1 MFGFIAKRIASGV
14 ILLGVISTLAYF
26 LVYSSS
32 SNIALNILGPDAP
45 QDSILAKQKELGLD
59 QSLFNRYLDW
69 SQNAIKGNFGNSWF
83 SSESVVGAILHRLP
97 VTLTL
102 VAFAM
107 LIAASL
113 ATLLGIAAA
122 TKGGW
127 VDKFVQ
133 ILAIAGFAIPG
144 FLLAVFL
151 VTGLAIKIH
160 LLPATGWVPFAES
173 PTNWAKSLI
182 LPVTSLVVATVASAA
197 QQIRSAIK
205 QVLEKD
211 FVKTLTSRGI
221 SRNEIIFKHILRSA
235 APAGLTVLSLQFVGM
250 LGGSV
255 IVEKIFALPGMGEL
269 AVNATAMGD
278 TPVVMGVVVYTV
290 IIVITVNLIVDLVN
304 GWLNPKVRV
313 Q

>member
-69 SQNAIKGNFGNSWF
+69 SQNAIKGDFGNSWF

-107 LIAASL
+107 LIAATL

-127 VDKFVQ
+127 IDKFVQ

-151 VTGLAIKIH
+151 VTGLAIKVQ
-160 LLPATGWVPFAES
+160 LLPATGWIAFSES

-255 IVEKIFALPGMGEL
+255 IIEKIFALPGMGEM